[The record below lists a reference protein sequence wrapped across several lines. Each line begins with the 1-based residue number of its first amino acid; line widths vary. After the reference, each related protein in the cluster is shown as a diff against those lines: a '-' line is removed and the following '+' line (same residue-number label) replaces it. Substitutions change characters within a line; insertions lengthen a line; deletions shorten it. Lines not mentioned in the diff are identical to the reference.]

1 MSNLDKLKAKK
12 RKELLDKLEK
22 KKKELQDHFSEGATN
37 AINLGKGALVMG
49 TAILMGYT
57 ILDRYLEAR
66 FKPIEKARTNT
77 KTKSSTNK
85 LLYPIFSIILQQG
98 ASSLFESGQKR
109 LIDYLNY
116 KKQKNE
122 RLSRNIPAK

>member
-1 MSNLDKLKAKK
+1 MSNLDELKAKK
-12 RKELLDKLEK
+12 RKELLDQLEK
-22 KKKELQDHFSEGATN
+22 KKKELQNHFTEGANN
-37 AINLGKGALVMG
+37 AIDLGKGALVMG
-49 TAILMGYT
+49 TAILMVYT

-66 FKPIEKARTNT
+66 FKPIEKERVNT

-85 LLYPIFSIILQQG
+85 LLYPFFSIVLQQG

-116 KKQKNE
+116 KKKKNE
-122 RLSRNIPAK
+122 RLSGGNPTK